1 MAQSSITTGV
11 REKYQALSPILHE
24 KARRCWAACEALS
37 LGYGGISLVATA
49 TGLSRPTIRRG
60 ISEIQAGDLGRDDT
74 HPADLRIRHA
84 GGGRYSLAEA
94 DPRLLAD
101 LRRLVDPATRG
112 DPMSPLLWTCKS
124 TRNLADALTTLGHD
138 LSHQTVGRLLTDLG
152 YSLQSNRKTEEGKDH
167 PDRDA
172 QFEQINGRVRRF
184 QRRGQPVVSVD
195 TKKKEIVGNYK
206 NSGRERQ
213 PKGRPRRVKSKDFP
227 DKELGKVAP
236 YGIYDL
242 TANEGWVNV
251 GIDHDTAE
259 FAVESIRRW
268 WYRMGHAVYPG
279 ARELLIT
286 ADSGGSNGSRNRLW
300 KVSLQSLLYRLGEH
314 RISAA
319 VSHGCLVING
329 RPGSR
334 LLRPPA
340 RRPTPSVQVRSRPAP
355 QESCDPERLE
365 KASGWTRMD
374 RRVKFLQSAAKSVS
388 PPRLLSQSS
397 AWGESSEPCRTSS
410 TDRRVVALPHPRW
423 QGTTERFAPLIS
435 RWCQPPVVTLPNPQ
449 PPV

>member
-1 MAQSSITTGV
+1 MITGV
-11 REKYQALSPILHE
+11 REKYQALSPLLHE

-37 LGYGGISLVATA
+37 LGYGGISLVAAA

-60 ISEIQAGDLGRDDT
+60 ISEIQAGDLGRDES
-74 HPADLRIRHA
+74 HPGDIRIRRA

-94 DPRLLAD
+94 DPRLLRD

-124 TRNLADALTTLGHD
+124 TRNLADVLNALGHD

-152 YSLQSNRKTEEGKDH
+152 YSLQSNRKAEEGKDH

-206 NSGRERQ
+206 NPGRERE
-213 PKGRPRRVKSKDFP
+213 PKGRPRRVRSKDFP

-242 TANEGWVNV
+242 TANEGGVNV

-268 WYRMGHAVYPG
+268 WYRMGQAVYPE
-279 ARELLIT
+279 AKELLIT

-300 KVSLQSLLYRLGEH
+300 KVSLQGLADETGLEIAVCHFPPGTSKWNKIEH
-314 RISAA
+314 RMFCHI
-319 VSHGCLVING
+319 
-329 RPGSR
+329 
-334 LLRPPA
+334 
-340 RRPTPSVQVRSRPAP
+340 
-355 QESCDPERLE
+355 
-365 KASGWTRMD
+365 
-374 RRVKFLQSAAKSVS
+374 
-388 PPRLLSQSS
+388 
-397 AWGESSEPCRTSS
+397 
-410 TDRRVVALPHPRW
+410 
-423 QGTTERFAPLIS
+423 TE
-435 RWCQPPVVTLPNPQ
+435 N
-449 PPV
+449 